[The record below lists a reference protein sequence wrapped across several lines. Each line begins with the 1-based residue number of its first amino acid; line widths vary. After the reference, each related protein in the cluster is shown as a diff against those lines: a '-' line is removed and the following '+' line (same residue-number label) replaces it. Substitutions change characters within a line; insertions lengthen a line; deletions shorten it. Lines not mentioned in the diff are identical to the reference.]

1 MARSALGVLLATG
14 TGMPLPNCPV
24 GHPDGSPRL
33 RTALNLCPL
42 SSAALWLVSRC
53 LFVLGFSPLY
63 TPIPLWEKSTF
74 AFQSLAN
81 RRGLYYILMAAPG
94 LQGSDDK
101 SSDVVGGDPLKH
113 KFGSSVCLKQGQG
126 MVTEQMLWLQNKT
139 WIALRLQE
147 GGKKWI

>member
-1 MARSALGVLLATG
+1 MTSESDTGLKTTGCPLPPPAVNKELLTKDGESKVARSALGVLLVTG
-14 TGMPLPNCPV
+14 AGTLPPSSLV
-24 GHPDGSPRL
+24 GHPGGSPRL
-33 RTALNLCPL
+33 RRTLNLCPL

-101 SSDVVGGDPLKH
+101 SSDVCCRGTL
-113 KFGSSVCLKQGQG
+113 
-126 MVTEQMLWLQNKT
+126 
-139 WIALRLQE
+139 
-147 GGKKWI
+147 